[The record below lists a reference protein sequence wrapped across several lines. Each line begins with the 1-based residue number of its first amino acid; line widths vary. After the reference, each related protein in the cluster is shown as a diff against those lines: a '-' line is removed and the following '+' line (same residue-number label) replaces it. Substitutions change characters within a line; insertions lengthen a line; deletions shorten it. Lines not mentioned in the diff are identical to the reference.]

1 MKVAKN
7 KKNEQFLNIKKFI
20 PYTPEPEEALFP
32 GVAH

>member
-20 PYTPEPEEALFP
+20 P
-32 GVAH
+32 

>member
-20 PYTPEPEEALFP
+20 PY
-32 GVAH
+32 